1 MNYLFASVSNLLSY
15 VTDLFK
21 NTHLI
26 CTVHSSDNSS
36 LLYPCHSFKADD
48 ITVVLNCVFVFC

>member
-26 CTVHSSDNSS
+26 CTVHSSNNSS

-48 ITVVLNCVFVFC
+48 MLY